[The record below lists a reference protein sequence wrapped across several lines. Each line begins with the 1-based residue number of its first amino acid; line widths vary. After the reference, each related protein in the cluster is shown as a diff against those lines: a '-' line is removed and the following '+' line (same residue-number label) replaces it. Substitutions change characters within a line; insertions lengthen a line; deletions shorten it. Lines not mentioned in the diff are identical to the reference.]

1 MSNDAT
7 DSASQGSVRH
17 GHLSHPLR
25 GLASE
30 GAERAVRI
38 ALQGLPGILRIDV
51 WNGRAIA
58 EVLFDETRVSAAAV
72 RARLELAGRQQT
84 SEAQDRGS

>member
-1 MSNDAT
+1 MSDDAI
-7 DSASQGSVRH
+7 DRASQGAGSP

-30 GAERAVRI
+30 GAERAVQI
-38 ALQGLPGILRIDV
+38 ALQGLPGILRIEV

-58 EVLFDETRVSAAAV
+58 EVLFDETLVSAAEV

-84 SEAQDRGS
+84 TASQD